1 MRTARGRGRT
11 IIFVAVFL
19 VAYLIAWTIIIYN
32 MNDGYRTFRTLR
44 EKRIRLEQEHAMLSD
59 RLEEIK
65 ATAEMRQ
72 ADSPFFIEM
81 VAREKLKMAKEGE
94 VIIRMVEEDN
104 EKP

>member
-1 MRTARGRGRT
+1 MKTPRRRGRT
-11 IIFVAVFL
+11 VIFITVFL
-19 VAYLIAWTIIIYN
+19 TAYLIAWAIIIYN
-32 MNDGYRTFRTLR
+32 MSDGYRTYRTLR
-44 EKRIRLEQEHAMLSD
+44 EKRIRLEQEYAMLSD

-65 ATAEMRQ
+65 ATSEMRQ

-94 VIIRMVEEDN
+94 VIIRMVDEDH